1 MGYYQGVNI
10 IFYPNLIDGERLDFL
25 KLFAIDIDK
34 LFQNQLRGK
43 RFVCDAH
50 IIKILEAL
58 YEAAKEGDRIHMKI
72 HILHILTEFVH
83 YEGAKQKKYHSV
95 TDKKTETISQ
105 IKHYIEDNLQM
116 HFTIKDL
123 SALFQISETG
133 LKENFKFIYG
143 CSPYEFLKRCRM
155 EQAALELKTTK
166 DSIAEIA
173 NAVGYENPSKFSAA
187 FFSVY
192 GMTPIKYRKNV

>member
-1 MGYYQGVNI
+1 MIITRLLSFDSCMPMGYYQGVNI
-10 IFYPNLIDGERLDFL
+10 IFYPNLIDGETLDFL

-43 RFVCDAH
+43 RYERFVCDAH

-95 TDKKTETISQ
+95 TKKQKPSVRLNTISKIICRCILRLRICLPCSRYLKQ
-105 IKHYIEDNLQM
+105 
-116 HFTIKDL
+116 
-123 SALFQISETG
+123 G
-133 LKENFKFIYG
+133 LRKTLNSF
-143 CSPYEFLKRCRM
+143 M
-155 EQAALELKTTK
+155 DAALMN
-166 DSIAEIA
+166 S
-173 NAVGYENPSKFSAA
+173 
-187 FFSVY
+187 
-192 GMTPIKYRKNV
+192 